1 MGSLLQRYRERFSR
15 PEQGIEA
22 YDVTPSWRIELELTI
37 LGISAVIIF
46 AILIFA
52 LAGSKRF

>member
-1 MGSLLQRYRERFSR
+1 MGTLLQRYRERFSR

-22 YDVTPSWRIELELTI
+22 YGVTPSWRIELELTI
-37 LGISAVIIF
+37 LGISAVILLV
-46 AILIFA
+46 ILVFA